1 MACSCGD
8 PNCNGAP
15 DRDQIAHYIKEQGA
29 LLILVGPSEDQAPF
43 LYTIGRTE
51 RGRPEFFVELEPD
64 DDPTAIAQMVNHL
77 VKQEVEPGAAIL
89 SADGS
94 RVYMV
99 SEPEPDEAKQLH
111 DDRVIQADHYY
122 GTEVDV
128 LGLLRIDITHAIPPG
143 GIVH

>member
-1 MACSCGD
+1 MTCSCGN
-8 PNCNGAP
+8 PNCGGP
-15 DRDQIAHYIKEQGA
+15 LERDQIADAIKEHGA
-29 LLILVGPSEDQAPF
+29 LLILVGPSDDNVPF
-43 LYTIGRTE
+43 LYTIGRAE
-51 RGRPEFFVELEPD
+51 RDQPEFFVELEPD
-64 DDPTAIAQMVNHL
+64 DDPTTIAQMINHL

-99 SEPEPDEAKQLH
+99 SEPDEDEAEQLH
-111 DDRVIQADHYY
+111 DDCVIQADHYY
-122 GTEVDV
+122 GTEVNV